1 MRPHTLPSLPLNP
14 GPRRWTLWG
23 LSSSCWQCI
32 GSPASQAP
40 WCVAARGPG
49 GWLLLAHTQPFPRVP
64 CTHSTLLAIQ
74 VTPLWSP
81 LWCLAAAL
89 LNVPAV
95 LVLASR
101 RSAAWCESEELRAE
115 VPEAW
120 HPPPSAPW
128 LRWLIALPSP
138 PPPPP
143 LLPNRYVARREAVR
157 LAWWVV
163 ALSFQQVNK
172 NYTVMER
179 FQVRVLRGGWAGRAL
194 LLHSS
199 TCGPQLRPTHP
210 PTPPPPW
217 RAPQRIE
224 HRSVNGAFLWLFTN
238 ALLFPMRFCR
248 QAAVVPLLLAINFT
262 LMPGICKQFHAAL
275 PAAHCLAVAALRA
288 LATMAL
294 CMAASYYLEL
304 RARRSWVLRGW
315 QRGSA
320 RGGG

>member
-1 MRPHTLPSLPLNP
+1 M
-14 GPRRWTLWG
+14 
-23 LSSSCWQCI
+23 
-32 GSPASQAP
+32 
-40 WCVAARGPG
+40 AARGPG

-120 HPPPSAPW
+120 H
-128 LRWLIALPSP
+128 
-138 PPPPP
+138 
-143 LLPNRYVARREAVR
+143 
-157 LAWWVV
+157 
-163 ALSFQQVNK
+163 
-172 NYTVMER
+172 
-179 FQVRVLRGGWAGRAL
+179 
-194 LLHSS
+194 
-199 TCGPQLRPTHP
+199 
-210 PTPPPPW
+210 PPPW

>member
-210 PTPPPPW
+210 PTPFSDSP
-217 RAPQRIE
+217 
-224 HRSVNGAFLWLFTN
+224 N
-238 ALLFPMRFCR
+238 ATR
-248 QAAVVPLLLAINFT
+248 
-262 LMPGICKQFHAAL
+262 L
-275 PAAHCLAVAALRA
+275 PATQVRGAPMSEAAPRKRSAHDLQQHQQQQQQPGGGLAVGQPPKRLQPSADYALQASSGAAWAHAPLHA
-288 LATMAL
+288 WPTN
-294 CMAASYYLEL
+294 
-304 RARRSWVLRGW
+304 
-315 QRGSA
+315 
-320 RGGG
+320 